1 MDKIKNKD
9 TKLKVLGYYQIV
21 GGIAGLAITIYLIA
35 QTATITG
42 LILLLYLIALGL
54 YSFSIYCGTQVLKNK
69 NHSLNIS
76 LINQY
81 LQLIS
86 FTILGYGFKYISG
99 LLLSVGVDL
108 TNSFD
113 IKFNMGIMSTW
124 EMNWNSDADKIELN
138 LNLVALFFIIFIDK
152 LKNTLSMD
160 NTEQLN
166 DDELELSK
174 FAE

>member
-1 MDKIKNKD
+1 MDKIKNTKI
-9 TKLKVLGYYQIV
+9 KLKVLGYYQIV
-21 GGIAGLAITIYLIA
+21 GGVAGLAITIYLIA

-54 YSFSIYCGTQVLKNK
+54 YGFSIYCGTQVLKNK

-86 FTILGYGFKYISG
+86 FVILGYGFKYVSG

-108 TNSFD
+108 ANSFGM
-113 IKFNMGIMSTW
+113 KFNMGIISTW
-124 EMNWNSDADKIELN
+124 EMNWNTDADKIEFN

-152 LKNTLSMD
+152 LKNYRSID
-160 NTEQLN
+160 KA
-166 DDELELSK
+166 ELINGDKIEPTQIV
-174 FAE
+174 E

>member
-9 TKLKVLGYYQIV
+9 TKLKVLGYYQLI
-21 GGIAGLAITIYLIA
+21 GGIAGLALTFYLIT

-42 LILLLYLIALGL
+42 LILILYLIALGL
-54 YSFSIYCGTQVLKNK
+54 YSFSIYCGVQVLKNK
-69 NHSLNIS
+69 KHSLHIS

-86 FTILGYGFKYISG
+86 FAMLGYGFKYVSG

-108 TNSFD
+108 TNSLD
-113 IKFNMGIMSTW
+113 MNFNMGIMSSW
-124 EMNWNSDADKIELN
+124 EMNWNTNTDKIQLN
-138 LNLVALFFIIFIDK
+138 LNLVALFFIIFIYK
-152 LKNTLSMD
+152 LKNSPSM
-160 NTEQLN
+160 NN
-166 DDELELSK
+166 PELINGDKIEPAQ

>member
-9 TKLKVLGYYQIV
+9 TKLKVLGYYQLI
-21 GGIAGLAITIYLIA
+21 GGIAGLVTTFYLIA

-42 LILLLYLIALGL
+42 LILILYLIALGL
-54 YSFSIYCGTQVLKNK
+54 YSFSIYCGIQILKNRK
-69 NHSLNIS
+69 HSLDVS

-86 FTILGYGFKYISG
+86 FAILGYGFKYVSG

-113 IKFNMGIMSTW
+113 MKFNVGIMSTW
-124 EMNWNSDADKIELN
+124 EMNWNTDADKIEFN

-152 LKNTLSMD
+152 LKNSKSSD
-160 NTEQLN
+160 KV
-166 DDELELSK
+166 ELVNVNNIEIIP
-174 FAE
+174 FTQ

>member
-1 MDKIKNKD
+1 MDKIKNKG

-54 YSFSIYCGTQVLKNK
+54 YSFSIYCGTQVLKSK
-69 NHSLNIS
+69 KHSLNIS

-86 FTILGYGFKYISG
+86 FAILGYGFKYISG

-108 TNSFD
+108 TNS
-113 IKFNMGIMSTW
+113 
-124 EMNWNSDADKIELN
+124 
-138 LNLVALFFIIFIDK
+138 
-152 LKNTLSMD
+152 
-160 NTEQLN
+160 
-166 DDELELSK
+166 
-174 FAE
+174 

>member
-1 MDKIKNKD
+1 MNKIKNKD
-9 TKLKVLGYYQIV
+9 TKLKVLGYYQLI
-21 GGIAGLAITIYLIA
+21 GGIAGLAITFYLIA

-42 LILLLYLIALGL
+42 LILILYLIALGL

-69 NHSLNIS
+69 KYSLDIS

-86 FTILGYGFKYISG
+86 FAILGYGFKYVSG

-113 IKFNMGIMSTW
+113 MKFNMGIMSTLD
-124 EMNWNSDADKIELN
+124 MNWNTDANKIELN

-152 LKNTLSMD
+152 LKSSPSMD
-160 NTEQLN
+160 NAELN
-166 DDELELSK
+166 NGDKIETTQI
-174 FAE
+174 AE